1 MNPGPFNVKE
11 HALIAMFANSG
22 LSSPTSAGF
31 MTIMKVFY
39 HRKFSLAIAM
49 LLGKTSQLIGYGY
62 AGLFMKFLVDSP
74 KMWWPSVVAQVSLYR
89 TLHVPDVRTKGKL
102 TRFQFFIIVS
112 VTSFAYYIVPNILF
126 PSVTALSIV
135 GWIWKDSV
143 TAHQIGSAVLT
154 HTVLYHGR
162 SVWKQFKETYHS
174 QQQEGDVHNRLMKS
188 YRTVP
193 QWWFYSILFLSSVVA
208 ILMCIFI
215 PQLQLPVW
223 GFLVA
228 LITSV
233 TMTLSAGVFYATA
246 NQWLSST
253 DHTQELAMGYLLPGR
268 PLAMETFRVYNSM
281 SMSQALSL
289 LGDFKLGH
297 YMKIPPRLI
306 FIVQVV
312 GQIIS
317 DYVHVGVTWWLSST
331 TKNFCES
338 DNLSK
343 GVFGYVQHS
352 VGLNRTIRI
361 S

>member
-1 MNPGPFNVKE
+1 MRRGISSISQLTEGCPMLISDEEQSK
-11 HALIAMFANSG
+11 HSLSALMEEEERQHKPS
-22 LSSPTSAGF
+22 LSSLMEEKEDSVSTHSRLSW
-31 MTIMKVFY
+31 
-39 HRKFSLAIAM
+39 RKS
-49 LLGKTSQLIGYGY
+49 KLIGYGY

-74 KMWWPSVVAQVSLYR
+74 KMWRPSVVAQVSLYR
-89 TLHVPDVRTKGKL
+89 TLHVPDYN
-102 TRFQFFIIVS
+102 VS
-112 VTSFAYYIVPNILF
+112 RVLDERGFTLDREKYKKYSKVYLSTVNPYSYGFGY
-126 PSVTALSIV
+126 ALS
-135 GWIWKDSV
+135 
-143 TAHQIGSAVLT
+143 AAVLT

-208 ILMCIFI
+208 ILVCIFI

-233 TMTLSAGVFYATA
+233 TVTLSAGVFYATA
-246 NQWLSST
+246 NQWLSSI
-253 DHTQELAMGYLLPGR
+253 DIQELGMGYLLPGR
-268 PLAMETFRVYNSM
+268 PLAMETFRAYNSM

-317 DYVHVGVTWWLSST
+317 DYVHVGVTWWLSAT
-331 TKNFCES
+331 IKNLCES

-343 GVFGYVQHS
+343 GLFGYVQRS
-352 VGLNRTIRI
+352 VGLNRTIKI